1 MVAGM
6 FLQTVL
12 RGTSSH
18 IGVTPKLG
26 GSPYVINMLT
36 KQMENITGST
46 LIIEIDP
53 KESANAMISHIQ
65 KKRKALGI

>member
-1 MVAGM
+1 MGIIS
-6 FLQTVL
+6 LGIT
-12 RGTSSH
+12 TH

-36 KQMENITGST
+36 KELENITGST

-53 KESANAMISHIQ
+53 MESAKAMINHIR
-65 KKRKALGI
+65 KKRKELGI